1 MSNNKTSNRKKRNE
15 TLYFWVAIG
24 TAIGVGIG
32 VAAGNIPIGVSVGI
46 VLGITCG
53 AALKKKTK

>member
-15 TLYFWVAIG
+15 TFYFWVAIG